1 MRPTSR
7 RTAAAVLLLP
17 PLLLGL
23 AAPVAADDGDGHSRD
38 GHGHDGHPPDGRGL
52 PDSYRLFGDLGGS
65 QFEGID
71 VVEHGRTFYV
81 TETSGGEIHRGRL
94 DHRATRVWLD
104 EEDALEDG
112 RRTAVGIATDRGD
125 RVHVAGGDNRT
136 QDGAPADAP
145 DFWVYDDDREL
156 LAALRVPVDGPV
168 FLNDVVI
175 GPDGA
180 AYVTDSTTP
189 RIFRIAREHGDWTA
203 TLWSDAAGPIPQE
216 PDTFG
221 LNGIEVAP
229 DGRSLVVGH
238 SAAGQLWRFDLA
250 TATPTLVDTGD
261 VDLTSADGLVV
272 QGGTLVAVRNFP
284 RVLTYLELDRDAAS
298 AELIAEVATDPDR
311 VLTTADVVRGR
322 LLLVDSQFEEDPP
335 SRTSEVVVLPFGP

>member
-1 MRPTSR
+1 MRPTLR
-7 RTAAAVLLLP
+7 RTAAAVFCLP
-17 PLLLGL
+17 PLLLGT
-23 AAPVAADDGDGHSRD
+23 AAPAAADGGDRHPRD
-38 GHGHDGHPPDGRGL
+38 GRDL
-52 PDSYRLFGDLGGS
+52 PGAYRLLGDRGGS

-71 VVEHGRTFYV
+71 VVEDGRTFYV
-81 TETSGGEIHRGRL
+81 TETTGGEIHRGRL
-94 DHRATRVWLD
+94 DHRTTRVWLD
-104 EEDALEDG
+104 EDDALRDG
-112 RRTAVGIATDRGD
+112 RRTAVGIATDRRD
-125 RVHVAGGDNRT
+125 RVFVAGGDNRT

-145 DFWVYDDDREL
+145 DFWVYDDDRDL

-168 FLNDVVI
+168 FLNDVAI

-203 TLWSDAAGPIPQE
+203 TLWSDAAATIPQE
-216 PDTFG
+216 AGTFG

-229 DGRSLVVGH
+229 DGRSLVVAH

-250 TATPTLVDTGD
+250 TAAPTLVDTGD

-272 QGGTLVAVRNFP
+272 RGQTLVAVRNFP
-284 RVLTYLELDRDAAS
+284 RVLTYLRLDDGATAA
-298 AELIAEVATDPDR
+298 ALIAEVPTDPDR
-311 VLTTADVVRGR
+311 VLTTADVARGH

-335 SRTSEVVVLPFGP
+335 SRISEVVVRPFDP